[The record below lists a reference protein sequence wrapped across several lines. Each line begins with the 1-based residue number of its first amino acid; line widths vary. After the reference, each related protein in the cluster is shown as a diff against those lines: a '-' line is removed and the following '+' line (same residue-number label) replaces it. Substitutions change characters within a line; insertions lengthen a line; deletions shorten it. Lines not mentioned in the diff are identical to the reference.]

1 MRNNREYQICKD
13 IAYYMRLQYPDII
26 YRFDMAGLNLSM
38 AQAGMNKAI
47 QCGKG
52 WPDLFI
58 AEKRR
63 PYSGFFLELKAEGV
77 KLQNKDLSY
86 ATPHLKEQYE
96 MLYRLRLKGYW
107 SDFAVG
113 FDEAKKKIDYY
124 LKKIWSIKTF

>member
-13 IAYYMRLQYPDII
+13 IAIYMRLQYPDVI

-58 AEKRR
+58 AEARR
-63 PYSGFFLELKAEGV
+63 PYIGCFIEIKAEDA
-77 KLQNKDLSY
+77 KLLKRDGSY
-86 ATPHLKEQYE
+86 ATPHLAEQSV
-96 MLYRLRLKGYW
+96 MLFRLRKKNYYAV
-107 SDFAVG
+107 FAIG
-113 FDEAKKKIDYY
+113 FNQVKTEIDNY
-124 LKKIWSIKTF
+124 LKT